1 MRLIIFLTTFLTL
14 YGGLHVYAFLKV
26 RGALHPGAKGNV
38 ALIAF
43 MVLMNFSPIIVRV
56 SEQQG
61 FEWISRFLAWVG
73 YTWMGLLFLFF
84 FVSLSLDAYRLIV
97 YLSSRILFQDFSR
110 IALSPRIAFYAA
122 FTLSFL
128 MAACSY
134 YDALQ
139 IRTEHITIPTSKIS
153 ADVGRFKIVQISDV
167 HLGLIVREKRLKR
180 ILEKVN
186 AEQPDIL
193 VSTGDLVDGQI
204 NNLADLAN
212 MFGQVK
218 TRYGKYAI
226 TGNHEFYAGLDRA
239 LEFIKKSGFSIL
251 RGRSIS
257 VAGVINIAGVDDP
270 AGKRYQLSEAISE
283 NELLSNLPE
292 EKFTLL
298 LKHRPWVDEK
308 SARLFDLQLS
318 GHVHKG
324 QIFPFY
330 FFVKLSNPN
339 DIGLSRLP
347 GGSYLYVSRGSGTW
361 GPPMRF
367 LAPPEVTV
375 IELIHAEN
383 PQIDGK
389 TEAAKDLL

>member
-14 YGGLHVYAFLKV
+14 YGGLHVYAYLKV
-26 RGALHPGAKGNV
+26 RGALHPGIKGNIV
-38 ALIAF
+38 LIAF
-43 MVLMNFSPIIVRV
+43 MILMNFSPIIVRV

-61 FEWISRFLAWVG
+61 FEWISRFLAWIG

-84 FVSLSLDAYRLIV
+84 FVSLSLDAYRLIL
-97 YLSSRILFQDFSR
+97 YLSSRILSLDFSR
-110 IALSPRIAFYAA
+110 IAFSPRIAFYAA
-122 FTLSFL
+122 FILSFL
-128 MAACSY
+128 MAAYSY

-139 IRTEHITIPTSKIS
+139 IRTEYITLPTSKIS
-153 ADVGRFKIVQISDV
+153 ADVGRLKIVQISDV
-167 HLGLIVREKRLKR
+167 HLGLIVREQRLKR
-180 ILEKVN
+180 ILKAVN

-204 NNLADLAN
+204 NNLTGLAN
-212 MFGQVK
+212 MFEQVK

-251 RGRSIS
+251 RGRSVS
-257 VAGVINIAGVDDP
+257 AAGVINIAGVDDP

-308 SARLFDLQLS
+308 SASLFDLQLS

-347 GGSYLYVSRGSGTW
+347 SGSYLYVSRGSGTW

-375 IELIHAEN
+375 IELVHAEN
-383 PQIDGK
+383 P
-389 TEAAKDLL
+389 